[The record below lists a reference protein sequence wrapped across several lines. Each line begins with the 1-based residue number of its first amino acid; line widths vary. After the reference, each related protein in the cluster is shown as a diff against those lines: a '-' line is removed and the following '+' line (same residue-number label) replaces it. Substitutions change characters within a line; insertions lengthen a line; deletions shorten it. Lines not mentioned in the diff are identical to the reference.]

1 VSFDRIADG
10 IKHQEPAGDDEQ
22 KRPEMKEEKCHA
34 LRTKQYAKLQG
45 VQEELLKLV
54 SGRRGH
60 FLYESGHHG
69 EVWFDLET
77 LCRKPAELRQHIAEL
92 AAKLAA
98 YKPEII
104 CGPLVE
110 GAFIALMVANEI
122 KCEFVYA
129 SRIADGAPNTL
140 FPISYR
146 LPVTLRPLVKGKRVA
161 IVNDVTNAGSA
172 VRGALHNLRA
182 SGADVV
188 AIGSL
193 VLMGN
198 GFVDFAR
205 EQRLALE
212 SLFQMPN
219 NLWLPKDCPHCT
231 AGMPL
236 EKLANA

>member
-1 VSFDRIADG
+1 
-10 IKHQEPAGDDEQ
+10 
-22 KRPEMKEEKCHA
+22 MKEEFLA
-34 LRTKQYAKLQG
+34 
-45 VQEELLKLV
+45 LV

-69 EVWFDLET
+69 ELWFDLET
-77 LCRKPAELRQHIAEL
+77 LCRRPADMQPHVEQL
-92 AAKLAA
+92 AAKLAP
-98 YKPEII
+98 YRPEII

-110 GAFIALMVANEI
+110 GAFIGVMVAMNL

-129 SRIADGAPNTL
+129 SRVAEGASGAATL

-146 LPVTLRPLVKGKRVA
+146 LPLTLRTLVKGKRVA

-172 VRGALHNLRA
+172 VRGALQDLKSAGA
-182 SGADVV
+182 SVV

-193 VLMGN
+193 VVMGSA
-198 GFVDFAR
+198 FVDFAR
-205 EQRLALE
+205 AESLPLE
-212 SLFQMPN
+212 SLAQLPN
-219 NLWLPKDCPHCT
+219 HLWLPKDCPHCA